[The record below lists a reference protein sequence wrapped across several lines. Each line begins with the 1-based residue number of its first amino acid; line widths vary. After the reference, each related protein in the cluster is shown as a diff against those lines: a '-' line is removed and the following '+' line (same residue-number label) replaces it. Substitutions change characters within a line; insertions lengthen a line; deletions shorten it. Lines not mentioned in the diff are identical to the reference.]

1 MRALRLHVDALEEVA
16 QAVVCHDLV
25 VEDVL
30 QKSGTH
36 SLVSWLPLLCNW
48 FSSIAHTCP
57 LMSIEDMCI
66 VCIEYDGGELNQKPR
81 VSSAPIMHSSGALRL
96 GQQQSLPQLP

>member
-1 MRALRLHVDALEEVA
+1 MRAPCLHVDALEEVA

-30 QKSGTH
+30 QKSGTY
-36 SLVSWLPLLCNW
+36 SFVSWLPLLCEW
-48 FSSIAHTCP
+48 LSSSAHTCP

-66 VCIEYDGGELNQKPR
+66 VCIEYDGGELDQKPQ
-81 VSSAPIMHSSGALRL
+81 VSSAPIMRSLRALRL
-96 GQQQSLPQLP
+96 GQQQNLPQLP